1 VRPREKFGLK
11 EGDLEFTLEMGIV
24 AGISVAALA
33 LLVLEV
39 IAADLVAL
47 LAVAA
52 VLLTGVAQP
61 AKALSGFANPAV
73 HTIAAMFVISA
84 GLLKTGVVQQFGR
97 HLIHFG
103 GKSPRLTFLLT
114 ILTVVVL
121 SAFINNT
128 PIVVMMIPVTLGLS
142 KAHGIA
148 PSKLLIPISY
158 ASIMG
163 GCCTLIGT
171 STNLVVSGMA
181 ARPFTMFEMA
191 PLGVIL
197 AVVGI
202 VYLTVLGQRLLPDR
216 ETVTSHVSGG
226 QIREFVTELVVRE
239 GSNLIGSTLAE
250 TVLGAKGKLQFLQL
264 IRGERIFWAPSQGPR
279 LQAEDIIIAK
289 GPANEIFD
297 AGRTAQVELIPDLA
311 PGAAKV
317 ETRTQTLAE
326 IVIAPG
332 SRLEGASIGEIG
344 FRRHFNVAA
353 LAIERHGK
361 HRERDKVV
369 DTELRVGDVVL
380 VQGDADA
387 VEQLKS
393 EEGMILLEGVEKTV
407 VHRDRAPVAVAI
419 AVAVVLGATFSPLP
433 VVACAVTGAILMVLT
448 GCLSARQL
456 YRNLDLHTLVLIAGM
471 VGLGVAAAETGTAK
485 WAALNL
491 LKLIRPLGPVGALA
505 AMYLFTNVVTEFL
518 SNAAAAV
525 LMTPLA
531 ISTAAELGVSERPFV
546 IAVAFAASASFSTP
560 VGYQTNT
567 IVYGP
572 GGYKF
577 SDYTKVG
584 APLNI
589 LFLIL
594 ATLLIPV
601 FWPF

>member
-1 VRPREKFGLK
+1 
-11 EGDLEFTLEMGIV
+11 
-24 AGISVAALA
+24 
-33 LLVLEV
+33 
-39 IAADLVAL
+39 
-47 LAVAA
+47 
-52 VLLTGVAQP
+52 
-61 AKALSGFANPAV
+61 V

-84 GLLKTGVVQQFGR
+84 GLLKTGVVEHLGR

-103 GKSPRLTFLLT
+103 EKSPKLTFLLT
-114 ILTVVVL
+114 LVTVVVL

-142 KAHGIA
+142 RAHGI
-148 PSKLLIPISY
+148 PTSKLLIPISY

-181 ARPFTMFEMA
+181 AESGLRPISMFELA
-191 PLGVIL
+191 PVGIVM
-197 AVVGI
+197 AVVG
-202 VYLTVLGQRLLPDR
+202 VTYLIFFGQRLLPVR
-216 ETVTSHVSGG
+216 EAVTSSVSDG
-226 QIREFVTELVVRE
+226 QIREFVTELKVRE
-239 GSNLIGSTLAE
+239 DSPLIGQTLDE
-250 TVLGAKGKLQFLQL
+250 TPLGTKGKLQFLQL
-264 IRGERIFWAPSQGPR
+264 IRGERIYWAPTHGPKLR
-279 LQAEDIIIAK
+279 AHDIVIAK
-289 GPANEIFD
+289 GAANEIFD
-297 AGRTAQVELIPDLA
+297 AGRTAEVDLVPDLN
-311 PGAAKV
+311 PDGVKV
-317 ETRTQTLAE
+317 EARQQTLAE

-332 SRLEGASIGEIG
+332 SRMEGASIREIG

-361 HRERDKVV
+361 HRERAKVV

-387 VEQLKS
+387 VEQLKT
-393 EEGMILLEGVEKTV
+393 EEGMILLEGVEGTV
-407 VHRDRAPVAVAI
+407 VLRHRAPIAAI
-419 AVAVVLGATFSPLP
+419 IAAAVVLAATFTPLP
-433 VVACAVTGAILMVLT
+433 VVACALTGAMLMVVT

-456 YRNLDLHTLVLIAGM
+456 YRNIDLHTLVLIAGM
-471 VGLGVAAAETGTAK
+471 VGLGAAAASTGTAE
-485 WAALNL
+485 WAATKL
-491 LKLIRPLGPVGALA
+491 LHVIRPLGPVGVLA
-505 AMYLFTNVVTEFL
+505 AMYLFTNLVTEFL

-525 LMTPLA
+525 LMAPLA
-531 ISTAAELGVSERPFV
+531 ISTAQQMGLSERPFLV
-546 IAVAFAASASFSTP
+546 AVAFAASAAFSTP

-584 APLNI
+584 APLNL